1 MNQKIYKAES
11 KNDTAKNVIKYVL
24 IAIVLIALIV
34 VVSLYLGNRNA
45 RLWINKNILKRDI
58 GEEDLPSI
66 QINSENAK
74 VFSYGDK
81 VAILENGTLSI
92 YSGSTKKL
100 SDIQVSLANPIY
112 ATQGNYL
119 LIADEDGSNF
129 YLINND
135 NLQWQKSVEGKI
147 SKITVNKN
155 GAVGIVVTNTTY
167 KSIIIMYDSTGTECF
182 KTYLGSTLATDIT
195 ISDNSKYL
203 SFIEINTTGVSI
215 ISKVKT
221 ISIDKAKN
229 EPKDAIIYTY
239 DFDTNV
245 LAIKI
250 KYNNEDIIL
259 LTDTSLNK
267 LKDGSIR
274 KIEDM
279 SDDVSFVDINI
290 DKNIAEIKEN
300 KSKEIKDEYELDFIN
315 DDNQK
320 VNTYYFDDTI
330 KSMICYDDKV
340 ALNFGNQIEFVN
352 TRGNLVKKYTSL
364 KNIKEVQLTSKIAT
378 IIYKDNVEIISF

>member
-24 IAIVLIALIV
+24 IAIVVIALIV
-34 VVSLYLGNRNA
+34 IVGLYLGNRNA